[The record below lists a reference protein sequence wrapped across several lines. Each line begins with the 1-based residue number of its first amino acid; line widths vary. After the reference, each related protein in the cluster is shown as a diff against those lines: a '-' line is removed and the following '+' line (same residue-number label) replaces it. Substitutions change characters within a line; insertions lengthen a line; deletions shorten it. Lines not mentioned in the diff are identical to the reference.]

1 MSSSTSDSASARPAL
16 AHPRD
21 AGFRLSVIDGIVLA
35 AGGIATVLLHDAIG
49 PMVGLFPMAIGHF
62 FLFCNVFRV
71 RRRYELAWT
80 AVFLVNFTAWT
91 WTAFS
96 WPGVLAIQLP
106 VTAIVIALEI
116 RSPRYHGVFA
126 SRWNPRL
133 PEYLDGRIA

>member
-1 MSSSTSDSASARPAL
+1 MSSSTSEAARPPRT
-16 AHPRD
+16 HPRD
-21 AGFRLSVIDGIVLA
+21 AGFRLSVTDALVLV
-35 AGGIATVLLHDAIG
+35 AGTAATVLLRDAIG

-80 AVFLVNFTAWT
+80 AVFLANFTAWA

-96 WPGVLAIQLP
+96 WPGVLAVQLP
-106 VTAIVIALEI
+106 VTAVVIALEI

-126 SRWNPRL
+126 ARWNPRL
-133 PEYLDGRIA
+133 PEYLDGRIP